1 MGYPKEVQNEYN
13 KSYYSENKDAIA
25 LRQST
30 KECCKYCGRSVRHDN
45 IFKHTRSSYCMNR
58 RALNKTQ
65 IEANDIAANKKIDD
79 LMSNMEHLYHL
90 NKIIEYA
97 TPPFTNF
104 SVNRKV
110 SFMDDA

>member
-30 KECCKYCGRSVRHDN
+30 KECCKYCGRSDN

-58 RALNKTQ
+58 RALNTTQ